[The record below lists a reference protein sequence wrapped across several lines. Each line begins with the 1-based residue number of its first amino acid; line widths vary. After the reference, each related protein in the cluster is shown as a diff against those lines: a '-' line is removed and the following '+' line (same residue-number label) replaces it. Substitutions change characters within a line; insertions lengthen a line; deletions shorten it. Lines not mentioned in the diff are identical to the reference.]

1 MRKKILYYAMIACAT
16 AFIYVHTAS
25 NSTGIMGQS
34 TGCGGGSC
42 HGTSPTANTV
52 VKIKLDGDST
62 STTYIPGKKYSVVVS
77 VANNSYTAAAS
88 RAGFDF
94 TTTGGAF
101 SAAPTGTIGMGT
113 EIHHTT
119 PKSMA
124 TTGRAE
130 WTFDWTAPAPGSG
143 PVIMNIAGNAT
154 NGNATNSG
162 DAFGTLIR
170 NLAEGVVSTP
180 PSISGVTS
188 GSITTT
194 GAKLDASVNA
204 NGTSTNIFVEYGTLT
219 SSLTRVATI
228 PATATGSSATAVSRT
243 LTGLI
248 PNTTYN
254 YRFAAKTAADSAL
267 SSFQT
272 FKTSTN
278 STGSVVIGNKA
289 LSLIVFPNPSSASIK
304 LDNLTNQVS
313 KILAIDV
320 QGRAHRLSFDQV
332 GTSANASIE
341 HLAKG
346 SYIIRVSYLSR
357 KISDQVVRI
366 IKE

>member
-1 MRKKILYYAMIACAT
+1 MRKKILYYAMIACT
-16 AFIYVHTAS
+16 TVFIYVHTAS

-34 TGCGGGSC
+34 NGCGGGSC

-52 VKIKLDGDST
+52 VKIKLDGDSVG
-62 STTYIPGKKYSVVVS
+62 TTYIPGKKYTVIVS
-77 VANNSYTAAAS
+77 VANNSYTATTS

-101 SAAPTGTIGMGT
+101 SAAPSGTMGMGT

-119 PKSMA
+119 PKTMA
-124 TTGRAE
+124 TSGRAE
-130 WTFDWTAPAPGSG
+130 WTFDWTAPAPGTG
-143 PVIMNIAGNAT
+143 AVIMNIAGNAT
-154 NGNATNSG
+154 NGNATTSG

-204 NGTSTNIFVEYGTLT
+204 NGKSTNVFVEYGTLT
-219 SSLTRVATI
+219 SSLTRVATNPSI
-228 PATATGSSATAVSRT
+228 AIGSSATAVSKT
-243 LTGLI
+243 ITGLT

-254 YRFAAKTAADSAL
+254 YRFVAKSSSDSSL

-278 STGSVVIGNKA
+278 STGSVIVGDRA
-289 LSLIVFPNPSSASIK
+289 VTLSVFPNPSSESIK
-304 LDNLTNQVS
+304 LNNLTNQVS
-313 KILAIDV
+313 KIVAIDI
-320 QGRAHRLSFDQV
+320 QGRAHRLSFDQA
-332 GTSANASIE
+332 GTSATASIE
-341 HLAKG
+341 QLSKG
-346 SYIIRVSYLSR
+346 SYTICVSYVS
-357 KISDQVVRI
+357 KNTSDQVVRI